1 MAIETFQHT
10 AGKKK
15 ITLPKFDQVFTNFG
29 QIRAFKKLA
38 VEDQLFALIEQAA
51 DDANLEKIDSLTM
64 VEVKDLVAA
73 WQLDAGITVG
83 ES

>member
-1 MAIETFQHT
+1 MAIETFLHT

-51 DDANLEKIDSLTM
+51 DDANL
-64 VEVKDLVAA
+64 
-73 WQLDAGITVG
+73 
-83 ES
+83 